1 MCFVRKFV
9 WKLNYT
15 HFVGGSTHA
24 VLYNLFDDMKY
35 HSLCC
40 AHEQPLC
47 SLGCGVLRCSGRER
61 RMQFM
66 GLWSLGESLYDQ
78 HSWVFLQLG
87 VTDHFK
93 LVYWIVFIY
102 KYLCLLCA
110 NKSFILPKIYMI
122 SASIT
127 EILFKIAWIICI
139 NEFYFHMP
147 GYTEL
152 RIHIL

>member
-1 MCFVRKFV
+1 MKTQLHSFCGR
-9 WKLNYT
+9 LYT
-15 HFVGGSTHA
+15 CSTA
-24 VLYNLFDDMKY
+24 Q
-35 HSLCC
+35 SLWWY
-40 AHEQPLC
+40 EVPLPLLCTRAAC

-66 GLWSLGESLYDQ
+66 GLWSLGKSLYDQ

-127 EILFKIAWIICI
+127 KILFKIAWIICI

-152 RIHIL
+152 RIHIH